1 MKHQEYIRIVPGAD
15 TAVLFIHG
23 ICGTPNHFT
32 TQISM
37 LDLVPEN
44 WSVYNVLLDGHG
56 KGVRDF
62 GKSSMKKWKSQ
73 VWGIFADLAQC
84 HDQVVLVAH
93 SMGTLF
99 SIQLALENP
108 KKVPFLFLIGVPL
121 RPGLRLF
128 GIVNTFRVALNLVRE
143 DKPFEKALRD
153 DCGIDTSPW
162 LWQYIGWIPRFLEL
176 FREIYR
182 TEKVLKNLTV
192 PCVAY
197 QSKKDELVSNFT
209 RGVLKR
215 SGVVEIV
222 DLKESTH
229 CYYDPADAELLRK
242 DFLLR
247 CNTIKEKK
255 A

>member
-1 MKHQEYIRIVPGAD
+1 MKHAEMIRLVPGAD

-23 ICGTPNHFT
+23 IVGTPNHFT

-37 LDLVPEN
+37 LDLVPET
-44 WSVYNVLLDGHG
+44 WSLYNVLLEGHG
-56 KGVRDF
+56 MGVKEFAR
-62 GKSSMKKWKSQ
+62 SSMKQWKAQ
-73 VWGIFADLAQC
+73 VWRIFQDLAKT
-84 HDQVVLVAH
+84 HERVILVAH

-108 KKVPFLFLIGVPL
+108 EKVPFLFLIGVPL

-128 GIVNTFRVALNLVRE
+128 GIVNSLRIAFNCVRE
-143 DKPFEKALRD
+143 DHPLEKALRD
-153 DCGIDTSPW
+153 DCGVRTSPW

-182 TEKVLKNLTV
+182 TEKVLKELKV
-192 PCVAY
+192 PCTAY

-209 RGVLKR
+209 RRVLAR

-222 DLKESTH
+222 DLPESTH
-229 CYYDPADAELLRK
+229 CYYAPRDAALLRA
-242 DFLLR
+242 DFDRR
-247 CNTIKEKK
+247 CENLIKKK

>member
-1 MKHQEYIRIVPGAD
+1 MKHQEHVRIVPGAD
-15 TAVLFIHG
+15 TAVLLIHG

-56 KGVRDF
+56 AGVREF
-62 GKSSMKKWKSQ
+62 GKSSMNRWKDQ
-73 VWGIFADLAQC
+73 VWGIFHELAER
-84 HDQVVLVAH
+84 HDRVILVAH

-108 KKVPFLFLIGVPL
+108 KKIPFLFLIGVPL

-153 DCGIDTSPW
+153 DCGIDPSPW
-162 LWQYIGWIPRFLEL
+162 LWHYIGWIPRYLEL

-182 TEKVLKNLTV
+182 TEKVLENLTV

-209 RGVLKR
+209 RGVLER
-215 SGVVEIV
+215 SAVVDVV
-222 DLKESTH
+222 DLWNSTH
-229 CYYDPADAELLRK
+229 CYYDPADAEILRS
-242 DFLLR
+242 DFRKR
-247 CNTIKEKK
+247 CAAIYEKK

>member
-1 MKHQEYIRIVPGAD
+1 MKHEEFIRLVPGAD

-23 ICGTPNHFT
+23 ICGTPNHFS

-37 LDLVPEN
+37 LDVVPKE

-56 KGVRDF
+56 KGVGDF
-62 GKSSMKKWKSQ
+62 SRSGMKKWKQQ
-73 VWGIFADLAQC
+73 VWGIFRSLADN
-84 HDQVVLVAH
+84 HDRVVLAAH

-108 KKVPFLFLIGVPL
+108 DKVPFLFLIGVPM

-128 GIVNTFRVALNLVRE
+128 GIVNTLRIAFNCVRE
-143 DKPFEKALRD
+143 DHPLEVALRN
-153 DCGIDTSPW
+153 DCGIHTTPRIW
-162 LWQYIGWIPRFLEL
+162 EYIGWIPRFLEL

-182 TEKVLKNLTV
+182 TEKVMGNLEV

-209 RGVLKR
+209 RGVLER

-222 DLKESTH
+222 DLPESTH
-229 CYYDPADAELLRK
+229 CYYDPADGEKLRSDFKKRCEVLRK
-242 DFLLR
+242 
-247 CNTIKEKK
+247 KK